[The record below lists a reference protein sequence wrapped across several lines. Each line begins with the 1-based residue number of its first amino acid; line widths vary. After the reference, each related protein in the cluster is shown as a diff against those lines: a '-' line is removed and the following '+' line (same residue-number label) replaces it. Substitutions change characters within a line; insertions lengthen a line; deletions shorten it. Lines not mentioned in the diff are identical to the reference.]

1 MWFIL
6 YQQFHTSSLR
16 LSRKHSHTNT
26 HSQAAAQSHQ
36 RAQITTKQ
44 HTHTHVHV
52 RTPTQIATPPFIQTI
67 SHLPSLPRPILWPK
81 KNKSPC
87 SVADSERIN
96 PSNSLKMRKFSW
108 GYWISP
114 DSLCSVVSL
123 AYRAQGWMDQTLHKG
138 TTGCQVSAS
147 K

>member
-44 HTHTHVHV
+44 HTHVHV

-123 AYRAQGWMDQTLHKG
+123 AYRAQCWMDQTLHKG